1 MRRFGISYSEASTQ
15 AFITKSKIYKILF
28 FSAIAH
34 AHYPREKAKERADD
48 LHIAIIC
55 KVGSRAHRNAVFAKA
70 LGDGG
75 VLFD

>member
-1 MRRFGISYSEASTQ
+1 MSYSEASTQ
-15 AFITKSKIYKILF
+15 VFITESKIYKIPF

-34 AHYPREKAKERADD
+34 AHYPRKKAKERAGD

-55 KVGSRAHRNAVFAKA
+55 KVGSCTHGNAMFAKA